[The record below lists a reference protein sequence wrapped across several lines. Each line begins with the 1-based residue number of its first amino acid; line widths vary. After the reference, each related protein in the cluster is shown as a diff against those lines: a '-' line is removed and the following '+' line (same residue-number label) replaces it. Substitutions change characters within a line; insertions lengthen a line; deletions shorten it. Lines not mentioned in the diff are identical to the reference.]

1 MKMHV
6 LIEHK
11 PEGKVTASLIGWPG
25 ITAQGG
31 TEAEAVSAL
40 RRSFTAQLHDAKVIS
55 IDFTVERSW
64 LQTAGMF
71 KDDPFADEL
80 ATVIAEYRRERDAT
94 DAPEATQ
101 DHAA

>member
-1 MKMHV
+1 LPTV
-6 LIEHK
+6 L
-11 PEGKVTASLIGWPG
+11 
-25 ITAQGG
+25 
-31 TEAEAVSAL
+31 
-40 RRSFTAQLHDAKVIS
+40 S

-94 DAPEATQ
+94 DTPEATQ